1 MGTERDELGPF
12 EVPGNS
18 KVGLFKPRSQKS
30 SFELK
35 QNFFVAQ
42 AFSIY
47 FRGPQTLSRVV
58 LTLLGIKSCS
68 PSKPDDDAWFVSPQ
82 LAKCRLTKKDNSLNI
97 FHDTIKL

>member
-18 KVGLFKPRSQKS
+18 KVRLFKPRSQKS

-47 FRGPQTLSRVV
+47 FRGPQTHSRVV
-58 LTLLGIKSCS
+58 LTLLGVKSCCS
-68 PSKPDDDAWFVSPQ
+68 PSKPDDDARFVSPQ
-82 LAKCRLTKKDNSLNI
+82 LAKRHLAKKDNI
-97 FHDTIKL
+97 